1 MKMKMSSRN
10 GEASMQTG
18 ACLILSSGLLFA
30 MAFHILGLGPGLGLD
45 MGVFSIFHGNT
56 NDYNDSD
63 LDSDSDPSSSTST
76 SRIGILL
83 VHVAQYMDMEGTSTL
98 PLEVLIPLAI
108 VPYMVFC
115 IVRHVSLE
123 LYLSN

>member
-1 MKMKMSSRN
+1 
-10 GEASMQTG
+10 MQTG

-30 MAFHILGLGPGLGLD
+30 MAFHILGLGLGLGPGLGLD

-63 LDSDSDPSSSTST
+63 LDSDSDSDPSSTTST
-76 SRIGILL
+76 SASRIGKLL

-108 VPYMVFC
+108 VPYMVFS